1 MKTKLIVI
9 AVILAMLAI
18 GILLSPRP
26 ATFSLVEGIDS
37 ISLANANG
45 TVAYKDITSGS
56 TIWVLPGDYQV
67 KTDDAKFD
75 TSKSTI
81 SVSRALRKSDFSI
94 SLPYTIDHLNSLIDT
109 VSDKAATLLREKYGA
124 VMDDYEIANAQLFG
138 KADWYGA
145 ILINKNSTINDKKD
159 FFRFV
164 MKKED
169 DSWKLIRRPSLV
181 IDKTFTEVPQAIAIA
196 INNTK
201 PVF

>member
-1 MKTKLIVI
+1 MKTKMIVI